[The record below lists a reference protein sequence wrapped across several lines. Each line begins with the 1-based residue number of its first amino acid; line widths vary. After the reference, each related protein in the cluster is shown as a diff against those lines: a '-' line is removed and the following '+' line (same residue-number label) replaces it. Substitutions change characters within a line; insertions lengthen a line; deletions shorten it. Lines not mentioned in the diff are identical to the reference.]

1 MPIRSGRSTTAS
13 WPRTTSRRTAHVPE
27 PAEGARLELD
37 QSAPNPLRDGATI
50 TFRLPAAG
58 RATIDLYDLAGRFIG
73 TVFDGERPAGTNS
86 VWLDGARLGPGAY
99 FYRLSTNGR
108 RLEKKMV
115 LSR

>member
-1 MPIRSGRSTTAS
+1 MLLDER
-13 WPRTTSRRTAHVPE
+13 
-27 PAEGARLELD
+27 ARK
-37 QSAPNPLRDGATI
+37 SHRD
-50 TFRLPAAG
+50 L
-58 RATIDLYDLAGRFIG
+58 GRFIG